1 MQNTTQFVSI
11 GLRYMYNV
19 YTEIAINKKKKSILD
34 ERNRV
39 YVKVFVFLCGIH
51 STVLALFSK
60 IITYFPNY

>member
-39 YVKVFVFLCGIH
+39 YV
-51 STVLALFSK
+51 
-60 IITYFPNY
+60 